1 MKLRKGG
8 RVRGKVKGKGSRR
21 FLRAYALAAAGML
34 CGVLVFAAC
43 GEEYTRISTEV
54 DNFTLQT
61 VALEA
66 GSSHTFDLEE
76 IFSESGLAIEKYVI
90 EGGEDKNYT
99 VRGNTITARGT
110 GICPVNVS
118 LYVPSEDTRYVCS
131 LGTLYSYD
139 EKDFTPVSTADE
151 LRGMALDG
159 KYILKSD
166 IDLAGRDWEPVGN
179 YPIDNVFSGML
190 INPDGYTIE
199 NLTISSAEN
208 VFHGPYGGCAGGLF
222 GSMQGG
228 FVYGVKLENVRID
241 VSDFQ
246 GNSYS
251 EAGGIAA
258 VINSSYLKDC
268 KTLRKGQGFD
278 EKEKTIGA
286 GKRPSAVRRRR
297 REFFQNGG
305 GDGRAELYPGRKFH
319 ADVGG
324 ENFGVDAD
332 ARDAGPDS
340 VGVRHPFHQHA
351 AGLFSAVENRVFPQ
365 LSADDRPDER
375 IDGFG
380 EIVQGRD
387 GTGPEGEGHI
397 HSAGFGGKAFAPARA
412 AGRLAFGQH
421 EKRQCEILPEKPFRK
436 GIGGGQGCGDPD
448 SDAGEAGIFQK
459 ARKLRPVR
467 HVGGKKA
474 VAGAGYA
481 LDAVAVPFER
491 GDRFPH
497 RGAGDGEL
505 FRKAF
510 ARNRAGTALSELS

>member
-1 MKLRKGG
+1 MAAGAGEEQAGKQPAAEKSTGGSRRQKKRAEAFGKHKREKIQTERVREMKLRKGG

-54 DNFTLQT
+54 EHFTLQT

-151 LRGMALDG
+151 LQGMALDG

-268 KTLRKGQGFD
+268 SVSGEIAAVGAAGGIAGSVHWGYLENCAFSGTVTAREDMQ
-278 EKEKTIGA
+278 EYAMTSESVGA
-286 GKRPSAVRRRR
+286 GGIAGYCGCPQSFTIAQVSIVGCRAEGSVSAVK
-297 REFFQNGG
+297 NAGG
-305 GDGRAELYPGRKFH
+305 I
-319 ADVGG
+319 VGYLWGKESVKDNLFAGETSG
-324 ENFGVDAD
+324 ENA
-332 ARDAGPDS
+332 
-340 VGVRHPFHQHA
+340 
-351 AGLFSAVENRVFPQ
+351 
-365 LSADDRPDER
+365 ADDFGKVQER
-375 IDGFG
+375 
-380 EIVQGRD
+380 
-387 GTGPEGEGHI
+387 
-397 HSAGFGGKAFAPARA
+397 A
-412 AGRLAFGQH
+412 
-421 EKRQCEILPEKPFRK
+421 
-436 GIGGGQGCGDPD
+436 
-448 SDAGEAGIFQK
+448 
-459 ARKLRPVR
+459 
-467 HVGGKKA
+467 
-474 VAGAGYA
+474 
-481 LDAVAVPFER
+481 
-491 GDRFPH
+491 
-497 RGAGDGEL
+497 
-505 FRKAF
+505 
-510 ARNRAGTALSELS
+510 